1 MGVKMIE
8 RTKAFARST
17 PVISDFYYLAKVL
30 RDMPVRDWVKLRRLN
45 LFRKTYPN
53 TMVGYARLSNA
64 YELAQLVEQ
73 TGLEGAFVECGVW
86 KGGCIATMAWVVRQA
101 NSNRSIWLFDSF
113 EGLPEPT
120 ELDGPRAQ
128 EYVGRF
134 AASVKDVEGILFSRL
149 KINRDSVHIVKGWFQ
164 DTLPAFKDEIG
175 PIAIL
180 RLDGDWYESTKCCL
194 EHLYEQV
201 VPGGYV
207 IIDDYGCWGGCRI
220 ATDEFLENTGLE
232 LQVIDQKGRFF
243 QKPRVI

>member
-1 MGVKMIE
+1 MDAVPVDFQPGKQD
-8 RTKAFARST
+8 AFD
-17 PVISDFYYLAKVL
+17 IFYRRCKSPDVL
-30 RDMPVRDWVKLRRLN
+30 L
-45 LFRKTYPN
+45 
-53 TMVGYARLSNA
+53 
-64 YELAQLVEQ
+64 
-73 TGLEGAFVECGVW
+73 C
-86 KGGCIATMAWVVRQA
+86 
-101 NSNRSIWLFDSF
+101 
-113 EGLPEPT
+113 
-120 ELDGPRAQ
+120 PRAQ